1 MRSTQ
6 YHPCLPHTLPHTRM
20 QQHSTAR
27 LNPASLPP
35 FLPPSLAPLRECAR
49 THIQTCTRSRSLGL
63 AYTHTH
69 THTCTTHTPADT
81 GRQNARAAPLAVG
94 TVLPTRVLPS
104 VFPLRYPQSSLGHAL
119 CNRRVPRRDNEPRED
134 GRGELVGD
142 FVLRILVPVKLRTR
156 TCAKTRTHARAHA
169 RTRARTVAPPA
180 LLSTVVQAL
189 PSAAAPATT
198 RVPHPASAQY
208 PCVPLPS
215 AAAAASTFGRL
226 RRFI

>member
-20 QQHSTAR
+20 QQHSTPE
-27 LNPASLPP
+27 LSPS
-35 FLPPSLAPLRECAR
+35 LPPSLSPLRECAR
-49 THIQTCTRSRSLGL
+49 THTQTCKRSRSLGL
-63 AYTHTH
+63 A
-69 THTCTTHTPADT
+69 DT
-81 GRQNARAAPLAVG
+81 
-94 TVLPTRVLPS
+94 
-104 VFPLRYPQSSLGHAL
+104 PLRYPQSTLGYAL
-119 CNRRVPRRDNEPRED
+119 CTRRVPRRDNGPRED

-142 FVLRILVPVKLRTR
+142 FVLRIRVPVKLRTR
-156 TCAKTRTHARAHA
+156 TCAKTHARVHARGHA

-180 LLSTVVQAL
+180 LLSTVLQAL

-208 PCVPLPS
+208 PCVPLPP

-226 RRFI
+226 RRLI